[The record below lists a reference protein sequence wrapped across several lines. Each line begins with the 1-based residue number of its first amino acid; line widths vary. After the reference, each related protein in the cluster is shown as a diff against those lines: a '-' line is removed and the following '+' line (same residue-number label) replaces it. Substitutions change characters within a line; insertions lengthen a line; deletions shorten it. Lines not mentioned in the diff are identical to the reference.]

1 MLKIFQTTYLE
12 LDLVIISIL
21 GKHLDEWIPKK
32 TLNCTNEVTRQAF
45 HQIMNKKTN
54 CTLAVTC
61 EMTRYVPTHQI
72 QKSWANTS
80 VIWIGFANPEVMY
93 YNSYISYD
101 LISLIGEIGGTLGLT
116 LGASAMTLL
125 ESLFQ
130 RVPYY

>member
-32 TLNCTNEVTRQAF
+32 TLNCTNEVTRQAL

-54 CTLAVTC
+54 CTQALTC
-61 EMTRYVPTHQI
+61 EMTRYLPI
-72 QKSWANTS
+72 QKVEKSWQNRS
-80 VIWIGFANPEVMY
+80 IVYISFGNPEVIY

-101 LISLIGEIGGTLGLT
+101 LFSLIGEIGGTLGLT
-116 LGASAMTLL
+116 LGASALTLL

-130 RVPYY
+130 RVPFY